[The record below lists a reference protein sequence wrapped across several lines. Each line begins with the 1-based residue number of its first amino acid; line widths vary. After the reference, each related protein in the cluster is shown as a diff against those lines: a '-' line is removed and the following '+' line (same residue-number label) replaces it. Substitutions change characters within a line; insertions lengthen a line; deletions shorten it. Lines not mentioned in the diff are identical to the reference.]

1 MLELEKLN
9 NKELRKMCVEH
20 QLPNVPVTDTSR
32 KVLIKRLEAAISGKP
47 YATDKDVNRR
57 TIHVS
62 TPAEVAS
69 SNIVSE
75 DSSASSMKTGNNRPT
90 RHTMAVSERIVST
103 TTTVSDPESSDVSP
117 DRVSKQVYDKMQTP
131 VKENLY
137 PKLPTKEPSPKPVM
151 LSKTNVVTTSFIQEA
166 KKNVN
171 KTYADAEERGQTM
184 TSQIQSKAVLIN
196 QKVPTT
202 TIKPTFTSS
211 TTSQST
217 KEFSQAMPS
226 KFTTSYNQPRLVSR
240 VTLNTYNSASGAQ
253 QDYNYNKSGP
263 QVRKSYASPS
273 SSSKYLV
280 KPQYID
286 EYDDYDDDAD
296 RPDGYDDDD
305 DEDEDEYEDDVIV
318 VEDSPLGGDVKT
330 PFLSKFARN
339 LENLKAAP
347 LADKYSPLSGAA
359 VNLRQRESFGHRI
372 GTPSAKV
379 TSRRSLQA
387 TSPKPDPINDSFR
400 QFIGALEEKYHFKWP
415 LLVIVLFIL
424 GVFFYVFL
432 VQSI

>member
-9 NKELRKMCVEH
+9 NKELRKMCVEY
-20 QLPNVPVTDTSR
+20 QLPNVPVTDSSR

-47 YATDKDVNRR
+47 HSTGKEVNRR

-62 TPAEVAS
+62 MPAEMAS
-69 SNIVSE
+69 SNIVSD
-75 DSSASSMKTGNNRPT
+75 DSSASSVKAGNNRPT

-137 PKLPTKEPSPKPVM
+137 PRLPTKEPSPKPVM

-166 KKNVN
+166 KKNVH
-171 KTYADAEERGQTM
+171 KTNADVGEGGPTM
-184 TSQIQSKAVLIN
+184 TSEIQSKAVLIN
-196 QKVPTT
+196 QKEPTT
-202 TIKPTFTSS
+202 IIKPTFTSS
-211 TTSQST
+211 TSYQNT
-217 KEFSQAMPS
+217 KELNEATPS
-226 KFTTSYNQPRLVSR
+226 KFTTSYNQPRLDSR
-240 VTLNTYNSASGAQ
+240 VTLNTYNSALGSR
-253 QDYNYNKSGP
+253 QDYNYNMSGP
-263 QVRKSYASPS
+263 QARKSYASQS
-273 SSSKYLV
+273 SPSKYFV

-286 EYDDYDDDAD
+286 EYEDYDDD
-296 RPDGYDDDD
+296 RPDSYDDDD
-305 DEDEDEYEDDVIV
+305 DEDEDEYEDDVIL

-347 LADKYSPLSGAA
+347 LADKYSPLSGTA
-359 VNLRQRESFGHRI
+359 VNLRQRESFNHRI

-387 TSPKPDPINDSFR
+387 TSPKPGAVNDSFR
-400 QFIGALEEKYHFKWP
+400 QFVGALEEKYHFKWP

>member
-75 DSSASSMKTGNNRPT
+75 DSSASSVKTGNNRPT

-196 QKVPTT
+196 QKEPTT
-202 TIKPTFTSS
+202 TITPTFTSS
-211 TTSQST
+211 TTSQNT
-217 KEFSQAMPS
+217 KEFSQAMP
-226 KFTTSYNQPRLVSR
+226 RLVSR
-240 VTLNTYNSASGAQ
+240 VTLYTYHSASGAQ

-263 QVRKSYASPS
+263 Q
-273 SSSKYLV
+273 L
-280 KPQYID
+280 
-286 EYDDYDDDAD
+286 
-296 RPDGYDDDD
+296 
-305 DEDEDEYEDDVIV
+305 
-318 VEDSPLGGDVKT
+318 PLW
-330 PFLSKFARN
+330 
-339 LENLKAAP
+339 
-347 LADKYSPLSGAA
+347 
-359 VNLRQRESFGHRI
+359 
-372 GTPSAKV
+372 
-379 TSRRSLQA
+379 
-387 TSPKPDPINDSFR
+387 PINIPHCR
-400 QFIGALEEKYHFKWP
+400 ALLLICVNAN
-415 LLVIVLFIL
+415 LLVTEL
-424 GVFFYVFL
+424 
-432 VQSI
+432 